1 MEGARQESEERNA
14 HTQYLSSF
22 ENYEDYLPQQG
33 LQQLASA
40 AVWEQS
46 CSDRNDRAALIEPYY
61 NVTTQGLL
69 KEVECLRDATLPSD
83 VDMHEIQPASGV
95 DEFIT
100 SNLVLYK
107 SIPQLV
113 DRNMT
118 LLRSVRELTTKMER
132 DEQEYKA
139 QLESEQSEA
148 VREAHQAIMALQD

>member
-1 MEGARQESEERNA
+1 MESDHLATHLSRAIAERDTCLVELRIAKKTQESLKDEV
-14 HTQYLSSF
+14 YLKGRLIG
-22 ENYEDYLPQQG
+22 DVV
-33 LQQLASA
+33 LQ
-40 AVWEQS
+40 
-46 CSDRNDRAALIEPYY
+46 N
-61 NVTTQGLL
+61 QGLL

>member
-1 MEGARQESEERNA
+1 MQN
-14 HTQYLSSF
+14 
-22 ENYEDYLPQQG
+22 
-33 LQQLASA
+33 
-40 AVWEQS
+40 
-46 CSDRNDRAALIEPYY
+46 
-61 NVTTQGLL
+61 QGLL